1 MLEFLSRNWL
11 WILLI
16 GGMAFMHLSH
26 GSHGGGG
33 HGGHGGSGAGGHG
46 AGCGAHTGAE
56 QTGDH
61 DLHAHAA
68 DGDPAG
74 AGTSKSA

>member
-1 MLEFLSRNWL
+1 MLEFLSKNWL

-33 HGGHGGSGAGGHG
+33 HGGHG
-46 AGCGAHTGAE
+46 AGCGAHAGAE

-61 DLHAHAA
+61 DHRPHAA

-74 AGTSKSA
+74 AGPPKSA